1 MMTRSKNTATDD
13 KPQVLEQLSMTP
25 HVVIERGFWRE
36 QQVLIKRLKDMSRKN
51 PEVLE
56 RFEREGEVMAKL
68 DHPNIPKLLHLEPGM
83 VVREWVEGRTLY
95 YHIEEDKKLELP
107 RVFNIARGVLAA
119 VNHAHSRGVL
129 HLDLKP
135 GNIML
140 EDWDRV
146 RVIDFGCAKDLTL
159 ESITHVGARLGTPN
173 YMAPEQFKGTRH
185 DVRSDVY
192 SIGAIIYEMSVGQL
206 PFSDAFAWLAGR
218 GKPPTTWSEHPGLTK
233 VLQKALQRV
242 PESRFQTVLEML
254 IALEQLEVENP

>member
-1 MMTRSKNTATDD
+1 MIRSKNIAVQDE
-13 KPQVLEQLSMTP
+13 KPKVLEQLSMTP
-25 HVVIERGFWRE
+25 HVVIERGFWRD

-68 DHPNIPKLLHLEPGM
+68 DHPNIPKLLYLESGL

-95 YHIEEDKKLELP
+95 FHLEEDGKMDLS
-107 RVFNIARGVLAA
+107 RVLHIARGVLAA
-119 VNHAHSRGVL
+119 VNHAHSRGVI

-135 GNIML
+135 GNILL

-192 SIGAIIYEMSVGQL
+192 SVGAIIYEMSIGQL
-206 PFSDAFAWLAGR
+206 PFSDSFAWLAGR
-218 GKPPTTWSEHPGLTK
+218 GKPPTIWSEHAGLTQI
-233 VLQKALQRV
+233 LQKALQRV
-242 PESRFQTVLEML
+242 PESRYQTALEML
-254 IALEQLEVENP
+254 IALEQLEA